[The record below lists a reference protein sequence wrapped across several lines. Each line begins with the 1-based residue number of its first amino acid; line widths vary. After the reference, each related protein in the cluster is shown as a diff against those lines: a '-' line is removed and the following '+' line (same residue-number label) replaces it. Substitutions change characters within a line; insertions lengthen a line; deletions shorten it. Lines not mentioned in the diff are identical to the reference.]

1 MVKDLFNLDGKVA
14 IVTGASKGLGQGM
27 AIALAEAG
35 ANVVGV
41 GQSDMSATET
51 EIKKAGREFLGIK
64 ADLTSTDKVDEIVEK
79 TEDLAGTVVFL
90 ASKAS
95 DYVNGYTLAVDG
107 GWLAR

>member
-1 MVKDLFNLDGKVA
+1 MVKDLFDLDKKVA
-14 IVTGASKGLGQGM
+14 IVTGASRGLGKAM
-27 AIALAEAG
+27 AIALAQAG

-51 EIKKAGREFLGIK
+51 EIKKAGRWG
-64 ADLTSTDKVDEIVEK
+64 TP
-79 TEDLAGTVVFL
+79 EDLAGTVVFL

-95 DYVNGYTLAVDG
+95 DYVNGYTIAVDG